1 MISVCIATHNAGEY
15 LLPQLKSILSQLSA
29 GDEVVVS
36 DDGSIDDTLEKIKSI
51 GDARVKVVNFKQP
64 RDYSR
69 KRLSSF
75 YYATANF
82 YNALN
87 MAAGDILF
95 LSDQDDIWR
104 QDKVALVSS
113 YLNEY
118 DIVCS
123 NFSII
128 DENKNIVK
136 LHYWENH
143 HFDKLSLLEYW
154 KELPFRGCCLAFKR
168 KVLENA
174 FPFPKQLM
182 LHDCWIGLNAVMCG
196 YKYKFIDEP
205 LLLYRRHSANVSSM
219 ESPNT
224 LLFKLAYRL
233 NLLSQYICLR
243 IRKTIKRTL
252 KIK

>member
-1 MISVCIATHNAGEY
+1 MISVCVATHNAEKY
-15 LLPQLKSILSQLSA
+15 LQPQLNSILSQLSA
-29 GDEVVVS
+29 DDEVIVS
-36 DDGSIDDTLEKIKSI
+36 DDGSIDNTLEMIKLI
-51 GDARVKVVNFKQP
+51 DDPRIKVVNFKQP
-64 RDYSR
+64 RDYSKR
-69 KRLSSF
+69 RLSPF

-82 YNALN
+82 YNALKR
-87 MAAGDILF
+87 AAGDVIF

-104 QDKVALVSS
+104 KDKVEVVTS
-113 YLNEY
+113 YLGEY
-118 DIVCS
+118 DIVCT
-123 NFSII
+123 NYSII
-128 DENKNIVK
+128 DKNNSIVEQR
-136 LHYWENH
+136 YWDNH
-143 HFDKLSLLEYW
+143 HFDKLSVLGYW

-168 KVLENA
+168 EVLENA

-219 ESPNT
+219 ESPNRVV
-224 LLFKLAYRL
+224 FKLAYRL

-243 IRKTIKRTL
+243 IRKTIKRAL